1 MNVKENAIERD
12 EHKIWGNRG
21 KLCSR
26 VKGGGYRDEGGA
38 LSVLDDGR
46 AVMGLLAAM
55 SVEWRGTIREY
66 LLGEWVSGKQLFLVE
81 QNPWRGGH

>member
-46 AVMGLLAAM
+46 AVMGLWG
-55 SVEWRGTIREY
+55 SGY
-66 LLGEWVSGKQLFLVE
+66 LGSSFFSLSKIHGEGVTDKL
-81 QNPWRGGH
+81 